1 MPEPIKIEVFKLK
14 TAGELTTA
22 LSDPQTKLDTGSGA
36 ALSAAVAASLL
47 CRAAAMSDKEN
58 ERVDYISR
66 NAVIVRNYMVHLI
79 DEDVKSR
86 APLKHALKDGDE
98 RKIEAARHPAISIS
112 GEIVNMMSQLID
124 MAKELSALCPKEA
137 MHYLGESVEIALGAM
152 KAARIYIV
160 NMADQCSDET
170 FRFIN
175 RRENEIMLETFTAR
189 AAEVLAAVEAAI

>member
-1 MPEPIKIEVFKLK
+1 MVD
-14 TAGELTTA
+14 GCYCCA
-22 LSDPQTKLDTGSGA
+22 LGSFYGSTMGTKYRIT
-36 ALSAAVAASLL
+36 
-47 CRAAAMSDKEN
+47 
-58 ERVDYISR
+58 
-66 NAVIVRNYMVHLI
+66 
-79 DEDVKSR
+79 
-86 APLKHALKDGDE
+86 LKDGDE

>member
-1 MPEPIKIEVFKLK
+1 M
-14 TAGELTTA
+14 
-22 LSDPQTKLDTGSGA
+22 
-36 ALSAAVAASLL
+36 L

-66 NAVIVRNYMVHLI
+66 NAVIERNYMIHLI
-79 DEDVKSR
+79 DEDFKVR
-86 APLKHALKDGDE
+86 APLKRALKEGDE

-112 GEIVNMMSQLID
+112 SEIVNMMSQTIE

-137 MHYLGESVEIALGAM
+137 MHYLGECVEIALGAM

-160 NMADQCSDET
+160 NMADQCSDDT

-175 RRENEIMLETFTAR
+175 RRENEIMIEKFSAL
-189 AAEVLAAVEAAI
+189 AEEVFAAVEAAI